1 MNMKMSK
8 HRRVARRGFCRIIT
22 QGLAGC
28 SRDPPAPCYTSRM
41 DYREALDYILSFTN
55 LEKLPPAY
63 WSRHF
68 DLRRMDEFLE
78 GLGNPHLAARSVLVA
93 GSKGKG
99 STCAMIASSL
109 VAAGYRTGLYTSPH
123 LHTFRERVR
132 IGGEIIAEEELVGV
146 VERLKPQIEAVNRR
160 RAYGEL
166 TTFEILTGMAFTY
179 FREQEVDFQV
189 LEVGLGGRL
198 DATNV
203 VTPEVSV
210 ITSISMEHAEV
221 LGDSLQMIARE
232 KAGIIKPHGVVVSSR
247 QHSEVASVVSDVC
260 REKEA
265 RLIVVGEDVTWRKL
279 SSDISGQSLEVDGR
293 AASYELSLPLLG
305 EHQLENAAT
314 AVAALEVLGVGAAD
328 ISSGLG
334 NVSWPGRL
342 EVLQQQPIFL
352 VDGAHN
358 EDSARRLKDAIERD
372 LGFDR
377 VILIMGVSSDKDMA
391 AMVEELAAISSFVI
405 ATRSRH
411 PRALDPALLLGE
423 FSKRRVPGE
432 VVESV
437 AAAAERALAMAQP
450 DDLVCA
456 TGSLFVVAEAR
467 EYVHHITGEM
477 YS

>member
-1 MNMKMSK
+1 
-8 HRRVARRGFCRIIT
+8 V
-22 QGLAGC
+22 
-28 SRDPPAPCYTSRM
+28 
-41 DYREALDYILSFTN
+41 DYREALNYILSFTN

-78 GLGNPHLAARSVLVA
+78 RLGNPHLAPRSVLVA

-99 STCAMIASSL
+99 STCAMIASAL

-123 LHTFRERVR
+123 LHTFRERIR
-132 IGGEIIAEEELVGV
+132 IAQEIIGEEELVEV
-146 VERLKPQIEAVNRR
+146 VERLKPEIEAVNRR

-166 TTFEILTGMAFTY
+166 TTFEILTAMAFSY
-179 FREQEVDFQV
+179 FRDQKVDFQV

-203 VTPEVSV
+203 VTPDVSV

-221 LGDSLQMIARE
+221 LGNSLEMIARE
-232 KAGIIKPHGVVVSSR
+232 KAGIIKPRGVVVSSP
-247 QHSEVASVVSDVC
+247 QHSQVASVISGVC

-265 RLIVVGEDVTWRKL
+265 RLIVVGEDVTWRRL
-279 SSDISGQSLEVDGR
+279 SSDIGGQSLDVGGR
-293 AASYELSLPLLG
+293 GASYELSIPLLG

-328 ISSGLG
+328 IVSGLG

-342 EVLQQQPIFL
+342 EVMRQEPIFL

-358 EDSARRLKDAIERD
+358 EDSARRLKDAIKRD

-377 VILIMGVSSDKDMA
+377 VILIIGVSSDKDMA
-391 AMVEELAAISSFVI
+391 AMVQQLATISSFVI

-411 PRALDPALLLGE
+411 PRALDPAVLLGE
-423 FSKRRVPGE
+423 FSKRGVSGE
-432 VVESV
+432 IGESV
-437 AAAAERALAMAQP
+437 ASAAERALAMAQP

-467 EYVHHITGEM
+467 EYVKNITGEV
-477 YS
+477 YA

>member
-1 MNMKMSK
+1 
-8 HRRVARRGFCRIIT
+8 
-22 QGLAGC
+22 
-28 SRDPPAPCYTSRM
+28 M

-78 GLGNPHLAARSVLVA
+78 RLGNPHLAARSVLVA

-109 VAAGYRTGLYTSPH
+109 VAAGYGTGLYTSPH
-123 LHTFRERVR
+123 LHTFRERIR
-132 IGGEIIAEEELVGV
+132 IAEEIIGEDELVGV
-146 VERLKPQIEAVNRR
+146 VERLKPEIEAVNRR

-179 FREQEVDFQV
+179 FRDSKVDFQV

-247 QHSEVASVVSDVC
+247 QHSEVASVISDVC

-265 RLIVVGEDVTWRKL
+265 RLIVVG
-279 SSDISGQSLEVDGR
+279 GLEVDGR
-293 AASYELSLPLLG
+293 AASYELSIPLLG

-314 AVAALEVLGVGAAD
+314 AVAALEVLGVGAAE
-328 ISSGLG
+328 IISGLG
-334 NVSWPGRL
+334 SVSWPGRL
-342 EVLQQQPIFL
+342 EVLQQEPIFL

-358 EDSARRLKDAIERD
+358 EDSARRLKDAIQRD

-377 VILIMGVSSDKDMA
+377 VILIMGVSSDKDMV
-391 AMVEELAAISSFVI
+391 AMVEGLATISSFVV

-411 PRALDPALLLGE
+411 PRALDPVPLLGE
-423 FSKRRVPGE
+423 FSKRGVPGE
-432 VVESV
+432 IAGSV
-437 AAAAERALAMAQP
+437 ASAAERALAMAQP

-467 EYVHHITGEM
+467 EYVKNITGEV
-477 YS
+477 YA

>member
-1 MNMKMSK
+1 
-8 HRRVARRGFCRIIT
+8 
-22 QGLAGC
+22 
-28 SRDPPAPCYTSRM
+28 M

-78 GLGNPHLAARSVLVA
+78 RLGNPHLAARSVLVA

-109 VAAGYRTGLYTSPH
+109 VAAGYGTGLYTSPH
-123 LHTFRERVR
+123 LHTFRERIR
-132 IGGEIIAEEELVGV
+132 IAQEIIGEDELVGI
-146 VERLKPQIEAVNRR
+146 VERLKPEIEAVNRR

-179 FREQEVDFQV
+179 FRDSKVDFQV

-232 KAGIIKPHGVVVSSR
+232 KAGIIKPYGVVVSSQ
-247 QHSEVASVVSDVC
+247 QHSEVASVISDVC

-279 SSDISGQSLEVDGR
+279 ACDIGGQSLEVDGR
-293 AASYELSLPLLG
+293 AASYELSIPLLG

-314 AVAALEVLGVGAAD
+314 AVAALEVLGVGAAE
-328 ISSGLG
+328 IISGLG
-334 NVSWPGRL
+334 SVSWPGRL
-342 EVLQQQPIFL
+342 EVLQQEPIFL

-358 EDSARRLKDAIERD
+358 EDSARRLKDAIQRD

-377 VILIMGVSSDKDMA
+377 VILIMGVSSDKDMV
-391 AMVEELAAISSFVI
+391 AMVEGLATISIFVV

-411 PRALDPALLLGE
+411 PRALDPVPLLGE
-423 FSKRRVPGE
+423 FSKRGVPGE
-432 VVESV
+432 IAGSV
-437 AAAAERALAMAQP
+437 ASAAERALAMAQP

-467 EYVHHITGEM
+467 EYVKNITGEV
-477 YS
+477 YA